1 MLLNSQN
8 FHFYEYCLSP
18 FNWKRFDKR
27 TNQVFQS
34 EYIYQKTTI
43 CMKKLIKLPAAILTS
58 LILLSSC
65 GPSLTV
71 TNDYDRTANFS
82 QFHTFKIIKLEQ
94 QYQALSQ
101 FNQTRVI
108 NAVQAQMIAK
118 GFTPSETP
126 DLLVNI
132 TSVLKNE
139 KELVSN
145 SYGYGGG
152 YRPYAWGGGNMQTT
166 TSVQN
171 YVAGSLII
179 EVVNAST
186 QKLLW
191 EGIGNQNIDSQPSSA
206 DLDKTVPAAVQKIMA
221 SFPPGAATK

>member
-1 MLLNSQN
+1 
-8 FHFYEYCLSP
+8 
-18 FNWKRFDKR
+18 
-27 TNQVFQS
+27 
-34 EYIYQKTTI
+34 
-43 CMKKLIKLPAAILTS
+43 MKKTSILSTVVLS
-58 LILLSSC
+58 ASILLTSC
-65 GPSLTV
+65 GPTLTV
-71 TNDYDRTANFS
+71 TNDYDHTANFS

-132 TSVLKNE
+132 TSILKNQ
-139 KELVSN
+139 KELVAN

-152 YRPYAWGGGNMQTT
+152 FRPYAWGGGNMSTT
-166 TSVQN
+166 VNVQN
-171 YVAGSLII
+171 YTAGSLIV
-179 EVVNAST
+179 EVANAST

-191 EGIGNQNIDSQPSSA
+191 EGIGNQDIDAPSSNP
-206 DLDKTVPAAVQKIMA
+206 DKAITSAVTKIMA
-221 SFPPGAATK
+221 SFPPGMATK